1 MAAEIHPAHL
11 SQRAEQVTRG
21 LYLEYATI
29 AYNSLE
35 AVIAILAGFLAGSI
49 ALMGFGIDSVI
60 EVSSGL
66 SLVWRLRSDADL
78 ARREEA
84 ERISLRLVGISFVA
98 LAAYIAVDA
107 AKSLLHSRAP
117 DESLAGIALA
127 ALSIIV
133 MPLLARAKRRVAA
146 QIGSAALTADAR
158 QTELCMYLSAI
169 LLAGLLLN
177 AAFGWWWADPVAA
190 FAMTPIISW
199 EGIQALRGRTCCAS
213 CGH

>member
-1 MAAEIHPAHL
+1 MAVEIHPAHL

-35 AVIAILAGFLAGSI
+35 AVIAILSGFLTGSI
-49 ALMGFGIDSVI
+49 LLMGFGIDSVI

-66 SLVWRLRSDADL
+66 SLVWRLRSDVDL

-84 ERISLRLVGISFVA
+84 ERISLRLVGICFVS
-98 LAAYIAVDA
+98 LAAYVAIDAVR
-107 AKSLLHSRAP
+107 SLLRSEAP
-117 DESLAGIALA
+117 DESIAGMALA

-158 QTELCMYLSAI
+158 QTELCMYLSVI
-169 LLAGLLLN
+169 LLVGLLLN

-190 FAMTPIISW
+190 LAMTPIILW

>member
-1 MAAEIHPAHL
+1 MPL
-11 SQRAEQVTRG
+11 SHCGTFE
-21 LYLEYATI
+21 L
-29 AYNSLE
+29 
-35 AVIAILAGFLAGSI
+35 
-49 ALMGFGIDSVI
+49 
-60 EVSSGL
+60 
-66 SLVWRLRSDADL
+66 
-78 ARREEA
+78 
-84 ERISLRLVGISFVA
+84 
-98 LAAYIAVDA
+98 
-107 AKSLLHSRAP
+107 P

-127 ALSIIV
+127 AVSMIV

-190 FAMTPIISW
+190 LGMTPIILW

-213 CGH
+213 CGP

>member
-11 SQRAEQVTRG
+11 SQRAEQVARG
-21 LYLEYATI
+21 LHLEYATI

-66 SLVWRLRSDADL
+66 SLVWRLRSDVDL
-78 ARREEA
+78 TRREEA
-84 ERISLRLVGISFVA
+84 ERISLRVVGICFVA
-98 LAAYIAVDA
+98 LAAFVAIDA
-107 AKSLLHSRAP
+107 IKSLLHFRAP

-127 ALSIIV
+127 AVSMIV

-190 FAMTPIISW
+190 LGMTPIILW

-213 CGH
+213 CGP